1 MLKTKRWNDPLDP
14 DDGTRILITRYRP
27 RGLLKALETWTE
39 WCPELAPSQK
49 LHAAAYGKNGLK
61 IGWEIYSR
69 LYLTE
74 MKSPESQSRIA
85 ELATRLRHGETLTLL
100 CSNACT
106 RESRC
111 HRSLLAQ
118 LLENQLAPPN
128 E

>member
-1 MLKTKRWNDPLDP
+1 MLKTKRWNDPLED

-39 WCPELAPSQK
+39 WYPELAPSQK
-49 LHAAAYGKNGLK
+49 LHAAAYGKQGLK

-74 MKSPESQSRIA
+74 MKAPESQVRIA
-85 ELATRLRHGETLTLL
+85 ELIARLEGGETLTLL

-111 HRSLLAQ
+111 HRSLLAA
-118 LLENQLAPPN
+118 LIEEKRASG
-128 E
+128 